1 MEAKENPRSKT
12 SYAEPIKVAIAAEA
26 IFNYA
31 QTVDP
36 DIAFSM
42 SYNSYALAGY
52 IAGNLFC
59 NALEELEKSGKPLT
73 RANLVEILESVELQV
88 AMADKISYANGAR
101 TGVESFSAAFF
112 YDTADETIM
121 GELATDNHAAASA
134 PLSGLQTIDD
144 LKKLITE

>member
-1 MEAKENPRSKT
+1 MAKYVSVNE
-12 SYAEPIKVAIAAEA
+12 
-26 IFNYA
+26 
-31 QTVDP
+31 
-36 DIAFSM
+36 
-42 SYNSYALAGY
+42 ALALVKSGDY
-52 IAGNLFC
+52 IVTGLGSAEGREFMTNLHTIAGNLFC

-73 RANLVEILESVELQV
+73 RANLVEIMESVELQV